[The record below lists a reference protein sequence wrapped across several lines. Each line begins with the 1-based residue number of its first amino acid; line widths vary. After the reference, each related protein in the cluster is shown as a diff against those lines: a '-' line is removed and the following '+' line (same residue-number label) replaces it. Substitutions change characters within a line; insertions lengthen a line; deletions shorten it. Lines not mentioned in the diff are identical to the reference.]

1 MEIRFR
7 WRISGQKVY
16 VKYWT
21 SWCSICLAGLEE
33 LDSLA
38 ANETDFR
45 VISIVNPNYKGEMSS
60 EKFKEW
66 YAALPYENITVLL
79 DEDGV
84 WAKEFGVIGYPTSY
98 FISRFGELEET
109 IVGHTSN
116 KEISEIMKKIKIGG
130 FKMKRILGGFLF
142 LMPTTGHFSLCVQTK
157 SVDEV
162 DTKTKPLN
170 STPSEAKVEQ
180 RT

>member
-1 MEIRFR
+1 MKRNHMRVLISLIFIVLISGCGTPYGNDVIMIDEDDLAPMFVLEDLDGNTVALED
-7 WRISGQKVY
+7 SGQKVY
-16 VKYWT
+16 VKYWA

-33 LDSLA
+33 LDTLA

-66 YAALPYENITVLL
+66 YASLSTENITVLL

-116 KEISEIMKKIKIGG
+116 EEISMIMKQL
-130 FKMKRILGGFLF
+130 R
-142 LMPTTGHFSLCVQTK
+142 
-157 SVDEV
+157 
-162 DTKTKPLN
+162 
-170 STPSEAKVEQ
+170 
-180 RT
+180 

>member
-1 MEIRFR
+1 MRLLVSLIFIVL
-7 WRISGQKVY
+7 ISGCGTPYDNDVITINIDDLAPEFELEDLDGNTVTLIDTGQKVY
-16 VKYWT
+16 VKYWA

-38 ANETDFR
+38 ANKTDFR

-66 YAALPYENITVLL
+66 YASLPYENITVLL

-116 KEISEIMKKIKIGG
+116 KEISKIMK
-130 FKMKRILGGFLF
+130 RL
-142 LMPTTGHFSLCVQTK
+142 
-157 SVDEV
+157 
-162 DTKTKPLN
+162 
-170 STPSEAKVEQ
+170 
-180 RT
+180 R

>member
-1 MEIRFR
+1 MRRNSMRLLVSLIFIVL
-7 WRISGQKVY
+7 ISGCGTPYGDDVIMIDIDDLAPLFVLKDLDGNTVSLEDIGQKVY

-84 WAKEFGVIGYPTSY
+84 WAKEFGVIGYPSSY

-116 KEISEIMKKIKIGG
+116 KEISEIMKKI
-130 FKMKRILGGFLF
+130 R
-142 LMPTTGHFSLCVQTK
+142 
-157 SVDEV
+157 
-162 DTKTKPLN
+162 
-170 STPSEAKVEQ
+170 
-180 RT
+180 